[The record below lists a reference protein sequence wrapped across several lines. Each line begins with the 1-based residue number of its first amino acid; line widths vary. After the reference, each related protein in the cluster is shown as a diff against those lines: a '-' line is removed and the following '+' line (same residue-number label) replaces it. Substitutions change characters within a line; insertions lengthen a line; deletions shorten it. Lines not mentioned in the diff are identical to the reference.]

1 MIDVMMFLLVFF
13 VLISI
18 DVIPAF
24 GVKTRLPSSSGVEA
38 NIGRHNA
45 IVSLGRNGELQ
56 LDGIALGAEELVPRL
71 LAIRQDHPQ
80 LAVII
85 NGDQSVE
92 LQRVID
98 VMDRIRQQVSRRFP
112 SPPRNAMSEFLLRFR
127 EALSAAHALTLM
139 TAALLLLHFARL
151 WCASGKHGCTARTL
165 VVPKSLPPQCRWRP
179 RPPPVRF
186 RVTRP
191 IGATQPARRTSLP
204 ARPPFRRFRQAPR
217 RL

>member
-24 GVKTRLPSSSGVEA
+24 GVKTRLPSSSGTEA

-85 NGDQSVE
+85 NGDKSVE

-98 VMDRIRQQVSRRFP
+98 VMDRIRTAGFQAISI
-112 SPPRNAMSEFLLRFR
+112 
-127 EALSAAHALTLM
+127 AA
-139 TAALLLLHFARL
+139 
-151 WCASGKHGCTARTL
+151 KQRTK
-165 VVPKSLPPQCRWRP
+165 P
-179 RPPPVRF
+179 
-186 RVTRP
+186 
-191 IGATQPARRTSLP
+191 
-204 ARPPFRRFRQAPR
+204 
-217 RL
+217 

>member
-1 MIDVMMFLLVFF
+1 MRRWHEDKKTRARIEVIPMIDVMMFLLVFF

-24 GVKTRLPSSSGVEA
+24 GVKTRLPSSSGAEA

-98 VMDRIRQQVSRRFP
+98 VMDRIRTAGFQAISI
-112 SPPRNAMSEFLLRFR
+112 
-127 EALSAAHALTLM
+127 AA
-139 TAALLLLHFARL
+139 
-151 WCASGKHGCTARTL
+151 KQRTK
-165 VVPKSLPPQCRWRP
+165 P
-179 RPPPVRF
+179 
-186 RVTRP
+186 
-191 IGATQPARRTSLP
+191 
-204 ARPPFRRFRQAPR
+204 
-217 RL
+217 